1 MRRRAL
7 AGLIAAVLG
16 LGMLWLR
23 ELANALPLGSLAV
36 SGIGG
41 LTVLVGLEYL
51 RRRRGTPRKAADVD
65 PPEPGYRS
73 TVPGEDV
80 DADLATTGTEG
91 AERRSRI
98 RHRLREVTAEVLVT
112 TGGYRPED
120 AQQAVDDGTWTDD
133 EVAAGYLA
141 EPMRIPPRL
150 QVRQLFRRRSTTRVF
165 VRHALD
171 ALREVR
177 GGR

>member
-7 AGLIAAVLG
+7 AGLIAAALG
-16 LGMLWLR
+16 LGMLWFGQ
-23 ELANALPLGSLAV
+23 LANALPLGSVAV

-41 LTVLVGLEYL
+41 LTVVVGLEYL
-51 RRRRGTPRKAADVD
+51 RRRRGTLRNTADVD

-80 DADLATTGTEG
+80 DADLAAGGAEG
-91 AERRSRI
+91 AERRSQI
-98 RHRLREVTAEVLVT
+98 RHRLREVTAEVLVAN
-112 TGGYRPED
+112 GGYRPEG
-120 AQQAVDDGTWTDD
+120 ARQAVDDGTWTDD

-141 EPMRIPPRL
+141 EPMKIPPRL

-165 VRHALD
+165 VRHTLD

>member
-7 AGLIAAVLG
+7 AGLLAAVLG
-16 LGMLWLR
+16 IGMVWR
-23 ELANALPLGSLAV
+23 QGLANALPLGSLV
-36 SGIGG
+36 VTGIGG
-41 LTVLVGLEYL
+41 LTVLVGLDYL
-51 RRRRGTPRKAADVD
+51 RRRRGTLRKAADVD

-80 DADLATTGTEG
+80 DADLAATGTEG
-91 AERRSRI
+91 AERRSEI
-98 RHRLREVTAEVLVT
+98 RHRLREVTAEVLVAD
-112 TGGYRPED
+112 GGYRPEA
-120 AQQAVDDGTWTDD
+120 AQQAVDDGSWTDD

-141 EPMRIPPRL
+141 EPMKIPPRL

-165 VRHALD
+165 VRHTLD
-171 ALREVR
+171 AIREVR

>member
-7 AGLIAAVLG
+7 AGLLATTLG
-16 LGMLWLR
+16 IGMVWFQAF
-23 ELANALPLGSLAV
+23 ANALPLGSVVV

-41 LTVLVGLEYL
+41 LTVVVGLEYL
-51 RRRRGTPRKAADVD
+51 RRRRGTLRKAADVD

-80 DADLATTGTEG
+80 DADLAATGTEG
-91 AERRSRI
+91 AERRGQI
-98 RHRLREVTAEVLVT
+98 RHRLREVTAKVLVAN
-112 TGGYRPED
+112 GGYRPE
-120 AQQAVDDGTWTDD
+120 AARQAVDEGTWTDD

-165 VRHALD
+165 VRHTLD